1 MENFMKMSKRVWMAG
16 AGVVALGL
24 AVPAIA
30 SHGKVGLWNVTVTVQ
45 MAGMPAMPD
54 MSKLPPEA
62 QAAMR
67 AHGVTMN
74 GHTINTTHCMT
85 AEEVN
90 QDTPPDMS
98 RNKDCRMTNVR
109 MGGQS
114 MSADMVCT
122 GEMQGTGHVDISFDS
137 PEHYSGKSTMTGTLE
152 GRPVNNVTTFDGRW
166 VSADC
171 KGATN

>member
-1 MENFMKMSKRVWMAG
+1 MKVSKRVLFAG
-16 AGVVALGL
+16 AGLVLAIA

-30 SHGKVGLWNVTVTVQ
+30 SHGKVGLWNVAVTVQ

-54 MSKLPPEA
+54 ISKLPPEA

-67 AHGVTMN
+67 AHGVSMN
-74 GHTINTTHCMT
+74 GHTFNATHCMT

-90 QDTPPDMS
+90 RDTPPDMS
-98 RNKDCRMTNVR
+98 RNKDCKMTNVR

-114 MSADMVCT
+114 MSADMVCN

-137 PEHYSGKSTMTGTLE
+137 PEHYSGKSSMAGTMDGH
-152 GRPVNNVTTFDGRW
+152 PVNSVTTFEGRW
-166 VSADC
+166 VGADC